1 MRYDRE
7 RSIDLETPVMVRLAA
22 GHRILS
28 LGIRYS
34 RTPDIARMASGAG
47 YDLVWIDLEHSS
59 ISIDA
64 ASQIAATAHDIGLG
78 AWVRVPER
86 EYGVIGRLLDSGAT
100 GIIGPKIE
108 NDAEAR
114 LLAAACRFPPVGKRS
129 MLARLPQTGFVR
141 TPADEF
147 VTTAN
152 RSITVQALIESP
164 LGVENADAIAAVEG
178 IDIVA
183 VGTNDLTAEMGC
195 PGKVRDPAVMQACER
210 VAAAARKHGKV
221 AIIGGVADDDHF
233 LALLDMGFAPFI
245 FAGIDTDVVAEGLTQ
260 RADSWRRKFA

>member
-1 MRYDRE
+1 MRYDRL
-7 RSIDLETPVMVRLAA
+7 RDLDLETSVMARLES
-22 GHRILS
+22 GQRIVS
-28 LGIRYS
+28 LGIRFS

-59 ISIDA
+59 MAVDA
-64 ASQIAATAHDIGLG
+64 AAQIAATAHDLGLG

-100 GIIGPKIE
+100 GIIGPRIE
-108 NDAEAR
+108 TAAEAR
-114 LLAAACRFPPVGKRS
+114 LLAGACRFPPMGQRS

-141 TPADEF
+141 APAEDF
-147 VTTAN
+147 VALAN
-152 RSITVQALIESP
+152 RTVVVQALIESP
-164 LGVENADAIAAVEG
+164 KGIENAEAIAAIEG
-178 IDIVA
+178 VDIIG

-195 PGKVRDPAVMQACER
+195 PGQARDPAMMDACR
-210 VAAAARKHGKV
+210 HVAEAARRHGKI

-233 LALLDMGFAPFI
+233 LRLLDMGFSPFV
-245 FAGIDTDVVAEGLTQ
+245 FAGIDTDIVAESLLQ